1 MTLAF
6 GISAQSVHRGAFPR
20 RCGCAMMIHQPMTM
34 EKAVEEV
41 ALRRTQECI
50 CRVNF
55 GFRCCNTHMVEKDK
69 VTSHTKSTDLNFVN
83 IVSV

>member
-1 MTLAF
+1 
-6 GISAQSVHRGAFPR
+6 
-20 RCGCAMMIHQPMTM
+20 MTM